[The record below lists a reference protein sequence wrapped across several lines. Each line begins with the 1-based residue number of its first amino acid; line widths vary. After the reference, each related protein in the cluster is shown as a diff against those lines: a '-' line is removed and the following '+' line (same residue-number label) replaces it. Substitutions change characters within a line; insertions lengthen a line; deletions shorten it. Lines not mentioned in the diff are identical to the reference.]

1 MGDTATIA
9 YCGPAAVPGD
19 LLTRWNFDPLLM
31 AALAALAIVIA
42 SGRVANARAGWA
54 SLVLATII
62 FVSPLCALSSALFS
76 ARVLH
81 HVLLI
86 AAVAPLLALAFPVRR
101 LPSPPLAA
109 LVGLHTIILW
119 VWHMPA
125 PYAWGLASVP
135 AYWLMQTSLLVS
147 AWLLWRAIFV
157 STTQPGPALA
167 ALVATTGQMGLLAAL
182 IVFAPRPLYVVH
194 FASTAAWG
202 MNPLADQQ
210 LGGLLMWVPASLP
223 YLGLGLL
230 VGLVE
235 LAASRANRMTTL
247 LKFIHLGTIAIW
259 SGGLIVL
266 PFLFWQRRAIEVGPE
281 LDRLHRLTR
290 FVYVG
295 MTSPAAFVAIG
306 SGTALIFLQATF
318 LEWFSLKMVLVG
330 IMVMLHVVAGL
341 TLMHLFEPA
350 GRFSRFSY
358 VALTVA
364 YLVLITAIIGVVLG
378 KPHIDSNQF
387 AQNLFAPGGLRQFL
401 GETKMPIP

>member
-19 LLTRWNFDPLLM
+19 LLTRWNFDPRLM

-62 FVSPLCALSSALFS
+62 FVSPLCALSSALFA

-101 LPSPPLAA
+101 LSSPPLAA
-109 LVGLHTIILW
+109 LVGLHMIILW

-125 PYAWGLASVP
+125 PYAWGLAGVP

-157 STTQPGPALA
+157 STAQPGPALA

-223 YLGLGLL
+223 YLGLGLW
-230 VGLVE
+230 
-235 LAASRANRMTTL
+235 LA
-247 LKFIHLGTIAIW
+247 W
-259 SGGLIVL
+259 SSLR
-266 PFLFWQRRAIEVGPE
+266 PVGP
-281 LDRLHRLTR
+281 
-290 FVYVG
+290 
-295 MTSPAAFVAIG
+295 
-306 SGTALIFLQATF
+306 TA
-318 LEWFSLKMVLVG
+318 
-330 IMVMLHVVAGL
+330 
-341 TLMHLFEPA
+341 
-350 GRFSRFSY
+350 
-358 VALTVA
+358 
-364 YLVLITAIIGVVLG
+364 
-378 KPHIDSNQF
+378 
-387 AQNLFAPGGLRQFL
+387 
-401 GETKMPIP
+401 